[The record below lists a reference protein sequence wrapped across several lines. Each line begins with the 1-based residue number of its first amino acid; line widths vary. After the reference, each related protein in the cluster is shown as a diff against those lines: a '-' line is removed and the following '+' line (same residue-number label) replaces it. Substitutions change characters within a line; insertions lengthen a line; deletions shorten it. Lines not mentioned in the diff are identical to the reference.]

1 LLRNNVGSNF
11 PSHVLTD
18 AAKGVWM
25 MNHDRLYL
33 RQNVQLEPL
42 VDLWYAWSHLIPPA
56 TAARNIAER
65 HLKIMD
71 SYINNPQIHANAVK
85 NPKMLGGPFI
95 DYGGKR
101 VEEIRGLR
109 DWIKRERAHL
119 LELSAALG
127 SLDAMLRE
135 SAKGHS
141 LHLLYSKVPEIL
153 RGYVELVYDLNNHPS
168 FRLVEPL
175 LYASKHYDRSQQ
187 SLMLSLIT
195 GDDRPFVL
203 STPRLES
210 SDNVHL
216 RFPFDHPVIDELFR
230 LKTIPKPWNEIK
242 EMTQV
247 PDSKDDV
254 LRSFL
259 TSEPPRRYQPYT
271 GGGVRWR
278 YFGHACILIE
288 SRGVSMLFDPVLSY
302 TYENSI
308 SRYTYLDLPETID
321 YVLITHNHQDHVLFE
336 TLLQIRHKVKTIV
349 VPRNGG
355 GHLQDPSLKLLLRN
369 AGFNNVIEISEME
382 EIREDDVCLTG
393 LPFFGEHADLDIQ
406 TKMAWLVTVGAH
418 KLLFVA
424 DSCNVEPRLY
434 EHLHRQLGDIDVL
447 FLGMEC
453 DGAPLTW
460 LYGPLLTA
468 PVERAA
474 DESRRLSGS
483 NFDQGMQIVDCFH
496 CKEAYVYAMGQEP
509 WLNYIMSIKY
519 TEQSRPIVESNR
531 LIEACRNKGI
541 VGERLFGEKEIL
553 MESPALAVA
562 R

>member
-1 LLRNNVGSNF
+1 M
-11 PSHVLTD
+11 
-18 AAKGVWM
+18 M

-42 VDLWYAWSHLIPPA
+42 VDHWYAWSHLIPPA

-71 SYINNPQIHANAVK
+71 SYISSPQIHANAVK

-101 VEEIRGLR
+101 VEEIRALR
-109 DWIKRERAHL
+109 DLIKRERAHL

-127 SLDAMLRE
+127 SLDALLRE
-135 SAKGHS
+135 SARGHS
-141 LHLLYSKVPEIL
+141 LHLLYSKVPDIL
-153 RGYVELVYDLNNHPS
+153 RGYVELVYDLNSHPS

-210 SDNVHL
+210 EDSVHL
-216 RFPFDHPVIDELFR
+216 RVPFDHPVIDELFR
-230 LKTIPKPWNEIK
+230 LKTTPRPWNEIK
-242 EMTQV
+242 EMTRI

-254 LRSFL
+254 LHSFL
-259 TSEPPRRYQPYT
+259 TAEPPPLYQPYT
-271 GGGVRWR
+271 GAGVRWR

-288 SRGVSMLFDPVLSY
+288 SQGVSMLFDPVLSY

-336 TLLQIRHKVKTIV
+336 TLLQIRHKVKNVI

-355 GHLQDPSLKLLLRN
+355 GHLQDPSLKLLLQH
-369 AGFNNVIEISEME
+369 AGFKNVIEISEME
-382 EIREDDVCLTG
+382 EIREGNVRLTG
-393 LPFFGEHADLDIQ
+393 LPFFGEHADLDIL
-406 TKMAWLVTVGAH
+406 TKMAWLVTIGPH
-418 KLLFVA
+418 RLLFAA

-434 EHLHRQLGDIDVL
+434 EHIHCQLGDIDVL

-460 LYGPLLTA
+460 LYGPLLTG

-483 NFDQGMQIVDCFH
+483 NYEQGMQIINCFH

-531 LIEACRNKGI
+531 LIEACRARGI
-541 VGERLFGEKEIL
+541 IGERLFGEKEIL
-553 MESPALAVA
+553 MELPALAAV